1 MGRPLF
7 SSKFTSQNREP
18 HIRVQPE
25 ATPHPAYN
33 TWLSN
38 PFDPD
43 SDEFFERDVV
53 YEAFVDPNQPP
64 VQPSEEATEEGVRPL
79 TPITLGTASDVSS
92 SISDTSSDSDSGR
105 STPVD
110 MTDNRYTRLGLEVRR
125 IERSRSNS
133 RSPVYH
139 APRIIRESS
148 ENNVFRHSGTTMVFH
163 SRLRVAADPNNEEG
177 TSTNAEPSAPI
188 PIITPRTPLSLPPV
202 TVTDVP
208 VLTASPLPLPAM
220 PSTSPGQVV
229 TSLATPTPIPTVTS
243 QLYNWDNVQ
252 SRDIY
257 GSPTGPLPNRGARMS
272 VAHIT
277 PIASHVVV

>member
-7 SSKFTSQNREP
+7 SSKLTSQNREP

-25 ATPHPAYN
+25 ATPHPTYD
-33 TWLSN
+33 TWVSH

-53 YEAFVDPNQPP
+53 YEAFVDPNELP
-64 VQPSEEATEEGVRPL
+64 VQPSEEVLDRPF
-79 TPITLGTASDVSS
+79 TPTTISTVSDTSS
-92 SISDTSSDSDSGR
+92 SSDSSSDSDSGR

-110 MTDNRYTRLGLEVRR
+110 MSDNRYTRLGLEVRR
-125 IERSRSNS
+125 AERSRSNS

-139 APRIIRESS
+139 APRMIRESS
-148 ENNVFRHSGTTMVFH
+148 ENNVFRNSGTTMVFH
-163 SRLRVAADPNNEEG
+163 SRLRVATDSNNEEG
-177 TSTNAEPSAPI
+177 ALAMPDPSAPI
-188 PIITPRTPLSLPPV
+188 PILTPRTPPTLRPV

-208 VLTASPLPLPAM
+208 VMTASPLPLLAR
-220 PSTSPGQVV
+220 PSTPPNQIA
-229 TSLATPTPIPTVTS
+229 TSLATPSPAPSVTPR
-243 QLYNWDNVQ
+243 LYNWDTVQ

-272 VAHIT
+272 VAHIA